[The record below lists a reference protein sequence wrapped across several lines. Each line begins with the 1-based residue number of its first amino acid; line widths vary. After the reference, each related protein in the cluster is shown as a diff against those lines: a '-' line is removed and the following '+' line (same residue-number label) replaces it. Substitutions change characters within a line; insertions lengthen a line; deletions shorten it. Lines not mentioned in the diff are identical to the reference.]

1 MIVLLI
7 HILTFY
13 YLQKMIIPFMFGRE
27 SLTRI
32 LNSEVQSCAL
42 RGTIKGLKALVL
54 EIWNT

>member
-13 YLQKMIIPFMFGRE
+13 YLRKMIIPFMFGWE
-27 SLTRI
+27 SLARI

-42 RGTIKGLKALVL
+42 RGTTKGLKALVL

>member
-13 YLQKMIIPFMFGRE
+13 YLLKMIIPFMFGRE
-27 SLTRI
+27 SLARI
-32 LNSEVQSCAL
+32 LNSEVQSCTL
-42 RGTIKGLKALVL
+42 RGTKGLKALVL